1 MTIFLLIILLLLS
14 ACFGYLR
21 YIKFS
26 VTLFLIA
33 MASFIFIGG
42 GFFPQLL
49 LTHLQKNVIPLDKPT
64 WQKKNAIIL
73 LGVGTLHLPNK
84 DTLRP
89 TVVGYSRIYE
99 TARLYFSCKKSATK
113 CLVIVSGGDA
123 LSVGESEAV
132 IYQKT
137 LMDLGVANS
146 DFILESKSMN
156 TYQNAK
162 FTSALLQ
169 KQSFNQI
176 VLVTSA
182 IHMERALLYF
192 SAFDVKPTPAPADY
206 LTAIH
211 SFPPLGYNFA
221 MTDFALHEY
230 IGVVRFHLYQFM
242 GWNIGN
248 TKSGQL

>member
-1 MTIFLLIILLLLS
+1 MIMLLLS
-14 ACFGYLR
+14 AYFAYLR

-26 VTLFLIA
+26 VALFLFAIA
-33 MASFIFIGG
+33 GFIFIGG

-49 LTHLQKNVIPLDKPT
+49 LNRLQENVIPLDKPT

-73 LGVGTLHLPNK
+73 LGVGVLHLPNK
-84 DTLRP
+84 DRLQP

-99 TARLYFSCKKSATK
+99 TARLYFSCKKSATQ
-113 CLVIVSGGDA
+113 CFVFVSGGDA

-132 IYQKT
+132 IYQKA
-137 LMDLGVANS
+137 LMDLGVAKS

-162 FTSALLQ
+162 FTSELLQ
-169 KQSFNQI
+169 KESFNQI

-182 IHMERALLYF
+182 IHMERSLLYF

-211 SFPPLGYNFA
+211 SFLPLGYNFA
-221 MTDFALHEY
+221 MVDFALHEY
-230 IGVVRFHLYQFM
+230 MGVVRFHFYQFM

-248 TKSGQL
+248 TKPGQL